1 MRPLLIVKSGRT
13 LPELARRRG
22 DYEDWITAGM
32 GLEPARIRIAH
43 AYQDAP
49 LPEPGGFAGVVVTG
63 SSAMVSHREPWSE
76 RAAAWLADAVRVG
89 TPVLGICYGH
99 QLLAHGLGG
108 RVARNPRGREI
119 GTIEV
124 VLSDAARG
132 DPLFGELPVRLRVQ
146 STHVEAVLELPAGAR
161 LLAASEGD
169 PHQAFAVGERAWGV
183 QFHPEFDADVVRS
196 LPLGAPRSAARRGLR
211 PGGAAPRRRRQPPR
225 RRAPAPFR
233 RAAARLTPRRTVRVI
248 ESALSDGGTHGDD
261 LPRRGRR
268 PRRALAG
275 ETIAVVG
282 YGNQGRSQALNLR
295 DSGLAW

>member
-32 GLEPARIRIAH
+32 GVGPERVQIAH
-43 AYQDAP
+43 VYQDAP
-49 LPEPGGFAGVVVTG
+49 LPEPRGFAGVVATG
-63 SSAMVSHREPWSE
+63 SSAMVTHREPWSE
-76 RAAAWLADAVRVG
+76 RAAAWLAEAALAG

-124 VLSDAARG
+124 TLNGAARG
-132 DPLFGELPVRLRVQ
+132 DPLFGELPERVQMQ

-161 LLAASEGD
+161 RLASSDFD
-169 PHQAFAVGERAWGV
+169 PNQAFAVGERAWGV

-196 LPLGAPRSAARRGLR
+196 YLTARRELLLGEGFDPEALGSAASDS
-211 PGGAAPRRRRQPPR
+211 PHGAALLRR
-225 RRAPAPFR
+225 F
-233 RAAARLTPRRTVRVI
+233 AAL
-248 ESALSDGGTHGDD
+248 
-261 LPRRGRR
+261 
-268 PRRALAG
+268 
-275 ETIAVVG
+275 
-282 YGNQGRSQALNLR
+282 LR
-295 DSGLAW
+295 D

>member
-32 GLEPARIRIAH
+32 GLGPERVQIAH
-43 AYQDAP
+43 VYQDAP
-49 LPEPGGFAGVVVTG
+49 LPDPGGFAGVVATG

-76 RAAAWLADAVRVG
+76 RAAAWLAGAALAG

-124 VLSDAARG
+124 RLNGAAHG
-132 DPLFGELPVRLRVQ
+132 DSLFGELPETIRMQ

-161 LLAASEGD
+161 RLASSDAD
-169 PHQAFAVGERAWGV
+169 PNQAFAVGERAWGV

-196 LPLGAPRSAARRGLR
+196 YLTARRELLLGEGFDPEALGR
-211 PGGAAPRRRRQPPR
+211 AASDSPHGAALLRR
-225 RRAPAPFR
+225 F
-233 RAAARLTPRRTVRVI
+233 AAL
-248 ESALSDGGTHGDD
+248 
-261 LPRRGRR
+261 
-268 PRRALAG
+268 
-275 ETIAVVG
+275 
-282 YGNQGRSQALNLR
+282 LR
-295 DSGLAW
+295 D

>member
-13 LPELARRRG
+13 LPQLARRRG

-32 GLEPARIRIAH
+32 GVDPARIQIAH
-43 AYQDAP
+43 VYQDAP
-49 LPEPGGFAGVVVTG
+49 LPEPGGLAGVVATG

-76 RAAAWLADAVRVG
+76 RAAAWLAKAALAG

-124 VLSDAARG
+124 TLNGAARG
-132 DPLFGELPVRLRVQ
+132 DPLFGELPERIRMQ

-161 LLAASEGD
+161 RLASSEAD
-169 PHQAFAVGERAWGV
+169 PNQAFAIGERAWGV

-196 LPLGAPRSAARRGLR
+196 YLTARRELLLGEGFDPEALGQAASDS
-211 PGGAAPRRRRQPPR
+211 PHGGALLRR
-225 RRAPAPFR
+225 F
-233 RAAARLTPRRTVRVI
+233 
-248 ESALSDGGTHGDD
+248 SAL
-261 LPRRGRR
+261 
-268 PRRALAG
+268 
-275 ETIAVVG
+275 
-282 YGNQGRSQALNLR
+282 LR
-295 DSGLAW
+295 D